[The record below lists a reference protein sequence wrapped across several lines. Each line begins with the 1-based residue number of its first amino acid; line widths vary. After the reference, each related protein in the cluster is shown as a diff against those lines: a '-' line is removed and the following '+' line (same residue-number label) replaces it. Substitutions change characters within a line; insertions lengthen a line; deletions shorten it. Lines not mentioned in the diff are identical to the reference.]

1 MEMAA
6 LSSAEVEF
14 ASVTLETSLIRFST
28 ETTIISDCWALANAI
43 SSISTLID
51 WMHSLMTCIAEIV
64 RFVDSVPVSTS
75 SVERPIN
82 ALMMDAL
89 DSTAPVGW

>member
-14 ASVTLETSLIRFST
+14 ASVTLETALIRFST
-28 ETTIISDCWALANAI
+28 ETIISDCWALANAI

>member
-14 ASVTLETSLIRFST
+14 ASVTLETSLIRVST
-28 ETTIISDCWALANAI
+28 ETIISDCWALANAI

-51 WMHSLMTCIAEIV
+51 WMHSLVTCIAEIV
-64 RFVDSVPVSTS
+64 RFVDYVPVSTS

>member
-28 ETTIISDCWALANAI
+28 ETIISDCWALANAI

-51 WMHSLMTCIAEIV
+51 WMHTLMTCIAEIV

>member
-1 MEMAA
+1 
-6 LSSAEVEF
+6 
-14 ASVTLETSLIRFST
+14 
-28 ETTIISDCWALANAI
+28 
-43 SSISTLID
+43 
-51 WMHSLMTCIAEIV
+51 MHSLMTCIAEIV

>member
-28 ETTIISDCWALANAI
+28 ETIISDRWALANAI